1 MEIRFNEAS
10 GEWEV
15 LGPGSTLLDGE
26 PVPLFRSDSLEAA
39 TAYALEEEGW
49 V

>member
-1 MEIRFNEAS
+1 MEIRFNEQT

-15 LGPGSTLLDGE
+15 LGPNSTLLDGE
-26 PVPLFRSDSLEAA
+26 RVPLFHTDSLEAA
-39 TAYALEEEGW
+39 AAYALEEEGW